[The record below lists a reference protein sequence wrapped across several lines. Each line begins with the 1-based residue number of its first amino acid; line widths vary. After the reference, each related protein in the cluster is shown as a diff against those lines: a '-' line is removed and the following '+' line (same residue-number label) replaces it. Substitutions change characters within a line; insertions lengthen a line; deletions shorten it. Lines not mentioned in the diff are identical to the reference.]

1 MSTHD
6 ESDDHAGSYSG
17 GQLVPLTRVVRV
29 PNPVKLA
36 RFRKVPELGP
46 CVLFFSGGTALN
58 PLSRRLTDYTHNSI
72 HLVTPFDSGGSSA
85 KLRDAFRMPSVGDMR
100 SRLMALANHTVT
112 GHPEIYDL
120 FVYRF
125 PKDADSSDLR
135 QRLAE
140 LVDGDSPL
148 VAAIPDP
155 MRKLIRNHLRF
166 FLKEMPADFDLRGAS
181 IGNLILAGGYLNN
194 ERHIDP
200 VVFMFSKLVEVLGTV
215 RTVVNADLHLVAEL
229 ADGRRVIGQRE
240 ITGKEVAPLNQRIER
255 LYLTDAEASGE
266 PAHVSIRQRSRDL
279 IARAELICYPIGS
292 FFSSVVANLLP
303 GGVAE
308 SIAANPCPK
317 IYVPNMGPDPEQY
330 GLSVADCVRRL
341 IEVLGSPD
349 DVHRVLRFVVVD
361 SRRGDYP
368 AGLSLT
374 ELTQLGVG
382 VIDVDLVDPDCEGH
396 IDSDKLIG
404 VLLSLA

>member
-1 MSTHD
+1 MSAHD
-6 ESDDHAGSYSG
+6 QADE
-17 GQLVPLTRVVRV
+17 GQLVNLTRVVRV

-36 RFRKVPELGP
+36 RFLKVPELGP

-85 KLRDAFRMPSVGDMR
+85 RLRDAFRMPSVGDMR
-100 SRLMALANHTVT
+100 SRLMALADHTVT

-125 PKDADSSDLR
+125 PKDADNADLR
-135 QRLAE
+135 RRLEAM
-140 LVDGDSPL
+140 VVGDDTL

-166 FLKEMPADFDLRGAS
+166 FRNEMPTDFDLRGAS

-229 ADGRRVIGQRE
+229 AGGRRVIGQRE
-240 ITGKEVAPLNQRIER
+240 ITGKETPALNERIER
-255 LYLTDAEASGE
+255 LYLTDAEGSGE
-266 PAHVSIRQRSRDL
+266 PTPVSIRQRSRDL

-303 GGVAE
+303 EGVAE

-317 IYVPNMGPDPEQY
+317 VYVPNMGDDPEQY
-330 GLSVADCVRRL
+330 GLSVADCVKRL
-341 IEVLGSPD
+341 IEVLGPPE
-349 DVHRVLRFVVVD
+349 DVQQVLRFVVVD
-361 SRRGDYP
+361 SRRGHYP
-368 AGLSLT
+368 AGLSLDD
-374 ELTQLGVG
+374 LRRLGVG
-382 VIDVDLVDPDCEGH
+382 VIDADLVDSGTDGR